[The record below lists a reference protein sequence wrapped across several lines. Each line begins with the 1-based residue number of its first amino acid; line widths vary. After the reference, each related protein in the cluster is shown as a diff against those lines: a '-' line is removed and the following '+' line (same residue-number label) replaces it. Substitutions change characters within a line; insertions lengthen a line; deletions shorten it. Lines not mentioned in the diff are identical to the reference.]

1 MDALVTTEWLAGE
14 LHAPDLRI
22 LDATWFLPADGRNA
36 AAEFEAAHIP
46 GATFFDISAISDR
59 ASPLPTMLP
68 AADQFAAQVGA
79 LGVGDGDHIV
89 LYDDSPHHTAARA
102 WWMFRS
108 FGIVAA
114 LLDGGLAKWRAEGRA
129 LVDGPARPAPRT
141 LTARFDPASVRT
153 MAQVKANLAS
163 HAEQLVD
170 ARSTARFDGTAP
182 DPRPGVVPGHIPGS
196 ASIPQGQFFNPDG
209 TWKHPAT
216 LRALFEAEGI
226 EVERPVVTTCG
237 SGITA
242 AVPAFA
248 LHLLGHPAAL
258 YDGSWTEWGAD
269 PSTPKAT
276 GAA

>member
-1 MDALVTTEWLAGE
+1 MDALVTTEWLADE
-14 LHAPDLRI
+14 LGASDLRI
-22 LDATWFLPADGRNA
+22 LDATWFLPADGRDA
-36 AAEFEAAHIP
+36 AAEYEAAHIP
-46 GATFFDISAISDR
+46 GAAFFDISAIANQ

-68 AADQFAAQVGA
+68 SAEQFAAQAGA
-79 LGVGDGDHIV
+79 LGVGDGDRIV
-89 LYDDSPHHTAARA
+89 LYDHSPHHTSARA

-108 FGIVAA
+108 FGIAA
-114 LLDGGLAKWRAEGRA
+114 SLLDGGLAKWKAEGRPLESGTA
-129 LVDGPARPAPRT
+129 TFAQRK
-141 LTARFDPASVRT
+141 LTARPDPAGVRT
-153 MAQVKANLAS
+153 IGQVKANLTNHS
-163 HAEQLVD
+163 EQLVD
-170 ARSTARFDGTAP
+170 ARSTARFNGSEP

-196 ASIPQGQFFNPDG
+196 ANIPQGEFFNPHG
-209 TWKHPAT
+209 TWKHPAM

-248 LHLLGHPAAL
+248 LHLLGHHAAL

-269 PSTPKAT
+269 PFTPKAT